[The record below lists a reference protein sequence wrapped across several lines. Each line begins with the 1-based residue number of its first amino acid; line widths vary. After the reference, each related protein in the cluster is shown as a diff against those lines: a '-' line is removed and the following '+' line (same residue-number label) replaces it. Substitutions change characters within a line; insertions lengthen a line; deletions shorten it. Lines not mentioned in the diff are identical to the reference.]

1 MVIAHM
7 LQSVLLM
14 RAISLKSEDEIR
26 YLILYQKERLLHEDV
41 ENMTTDRR
49 HYLKI
54 VLNNVSKKYKLNHIY
69 KF

>member
-1 MVIAHM
+1 M
-7 LQSVLLM
+7 SV
-14 RAISLKSEDEIR
+14 ENEILDALD
-26 YLILYQKERLLHEDV
+26 YFWQCEDV
-41 ENMTTDRR
+41 EIMTTDRR